1 MPSTRSTPTGP
12 KILILDDHQAILK
25 GTVDGLKAAYPDANL
40 QTALTA
46 EAVTQKLV
54 KALPDVLIMDLSIP
68 EDQDGTPTIETGI
81 QLLYYIFQNF
91 QELNIVVQS
100 ANVKALVRIKD
111 LIDAHM
117 GGFTVVDKNLS
128 LQDMLIRVDWA
139 LKGVVFTPPAMRNG
153 LEMRLEWLE
162 VLKLAYEEALTDRAI
177 AERMHV
183 AERTVRNY
191 WTNAQD
197 VLGVYPEPGRNIR
210 LQTAIRAREEGLID

>member
-25 GTVDGLKAAYPDANL
+25 GTVDALKAAYPDANL

-68 EDQDGTPTIETGI
+68 EDQDGTPTIDTGI

-100 ANVKALVRIKD
+100 ANVKALIRINC
-111 LIDAHM
+111 
-117 GGFTVVDKNLS
+117 T
-128 LQDMLIRVDWA
+128 R
-139 LKGVVFTPPAMRNG
+139 GVG
-153 LEMRLEWLE
+153 
-162 VLKLAYEEALTDRAI
+162 
-177 AERMHV
+177 
-183 AERTVRNY
+183 
-191 WTNAQD
+191 
-197 VLGVYPEPGRNIR
+197 
-210 LQTAIRAREEGLID
+210 